1 MKELTP
7 QPTLVEQV
15 YEAILAEISEGKLPP
30 GSRIIQEQIAHGLGV
45 SRQPVQQALLL
56 LRNQG
61 MLRDAPGRG
70 LIVAPIDPKYV
81 QDMYDVRAVI
91 EGLACRR
98 AAEVNAERAKKQGP
112 ALIQA
117 GRKAINSGS
126 VAAMIVAD
134 MKFHDFIYQLAD
146 NALIAPAMETQWAYT
161 RRVMG
166 EVLMRDERPRD
177 IWGQHE
183 QILDAIIQGDGEAAE
198 AMVRRHITQA
208 STVMVAR
215 LQAQAAAAESAAT
228 AAAVPDTPKG
238 RASALAG

>member
-1 MKELTP
+1 MRELTP
-7 QPTLVEQV
+7 LPTLVEQV
-15 YEAILAEISEGKLPP
+15 YEAILAEISAGKLPP

-70 LIVAPIDPKYV
+70 LIVAHIDPKYV
-81 QDMYDVRAVI
+81 QDMYDVRAAI

-98 AAEVNAERAKKQGP
+98 AAEVNAEKARQLGP

-117 GRKAINSGS
+117 GREAVASGS
-126 VAAMIVAD
+126 VAAMIQAD
-134 MKFHDFIYQLAD
+134 MKFHDFVYQLSE
-146 NALIAPAMETQWAYT
+146 NKLIAPAMENHWTYT

-183 QILDAIIQGDGEAAE
+183 EILDAVMRGDGDTAE
-198 AMVRRHITQA
+198 ALVRRHITQA
-208 STVMVAR
+208 AKVMAAR
-215 LQAQAAAAESAAT
+215 LQAQVPAAQAEDAPAAA
-228 AAAVPDTPKG
+228 PDKPKG
-238 RASALAG
+238 RASAVAG